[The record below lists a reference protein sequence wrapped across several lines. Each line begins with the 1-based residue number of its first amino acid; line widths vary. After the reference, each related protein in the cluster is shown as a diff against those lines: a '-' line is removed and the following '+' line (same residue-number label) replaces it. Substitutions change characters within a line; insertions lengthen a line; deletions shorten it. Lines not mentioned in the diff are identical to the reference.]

1 MSSLKK
7 VAFQDFQRHSVP
19 VHMLAEYW
27 YCAAQIPNR
36 KLQGDIE
43 TPTLLEGR
51 GIHETEAQNILAK
64 LGRLRRV
71 KARTVFDIM
80 LLSYEN
86 IRRALARKKVL
97 ANAEGKVLFATIL
110 PELGILG
117 KPDRVDCSDGVNPVI
132 IETKTKDVF
141 PRRIWPDHELQVAT
155 YMLGLERLSFHP
167 TRGMLEYVLRSDPS
181 SKMSHMIF
189 LKDHLRE
196 RVISTAKTVVNL
208 LLEKEEPM
216 PTKNPRK
223 CVKCRF
229 NESCRWKQTDGANL
243 REDLQRAL

>member
-1 MSSLKK
+1 
-7 VAFQDFQRHSVP
+7 
-19 VHMLAEYW
+19 MLADYW

-43 TPTLLEGR
+43 TPTLLQGR
-51 GIHETEAQNILAK
+51 GIHETEAQGILAK
-64 LGRLRRV
+64 LGRLRQI
-71 KARTVFDIM
+71 KAGTVFDMM
-80 LLSYEN
+80 LLSYGN
-86 IRRALARKKVL
+86 IKHALAKRMIL

-117 KPDRVDCSDGVNPVI
+117 KPDCVNCSDGVNPII
-132 IETKTKDVF
+132 IEIKTKDVL

-167 TRGMLEYVLRSDPS
+167 THGMLEYVLRSDPS
-181 SKMSHMIF
+181 SKIVHRIC

-196 RVISTAKTVVNL
+196 RVMSTAKTVVNL
-208 LLEKEEPM
+208 LLDKEEPM

-229 NESCRWKQTDGANL
+229 NESCRWKPTDSTNL
-243 REDLQRAL
+243 QEDLPHAL